1 MVRNVGFQFL
11 LLSLS
16 LLLIIPIGTQSIFAE
31 EVVSIQRTV
40 DVDKES
46 LTDTLSNLEKYPQI
60 LPDYIQSSRLI
71 GDNTAHMKIG
81 LDWITIDAEVKFLE
95 SDNKVT
101 LEVISGDLKGTK
113 LYVVMSE
120 KTNTEKTDVLAEI
133 HLQMSWYMEILTS
146 WVSEKDIKSMLNT
159 SLDGLVEYTKNPPTS
174 EKIVEEEKRFCIFS
188 LCF

>member
-1 MVRNVGFQFL
+1 MGGNVGFQFL

-16 LLLIIPIGTQSIFAE
+16 LLLIIPIGIQSTFAE
-31 EVVSIQRTV
+31 EIVSIQSTV

-71 GDNTAHMKIG
+71 GDNTADMKIG
-81 LDWITIDAEVKFLE
+81 LDWITINADIKFVE
-95 SDNKVT
+95 SDDKVT

-113 LYVVMSE
+113 LYVEMSE
-120 KTNTEKTDVLAEI
+120 KSNTKTDVSAEI
-133 HLQMSWYMEILTS
+133 HLKMSWYMEILTS
-146 WVSEKDIKSMLNT
+146 WVSEKDIKIMLNT
-159 SLDGLVEYTKNPPTS
+159 SLDEVVEYTKNPPAS